1 MSIYFSGSEAAIER
15 RRKLGYG
22 QGSGAN
28 YSSWLRVQDFPS
40 MGLSSKR
47 LGIKAERPIHAHSK
61 LESYAENLFSYDL
74 KVIDIRENY
83 PLPRQETQLIAKE
96 IGVKHPVYP
105 KNRNPLVM
113 STDFVLTLDDP
124 ENQTEAVSIKPSK
137 MVDPENRRAN
147 RVLEKLLIE
156 KIYWERRGINWLLY
170 TEKDIATTKAIN
182 LDMLRT
188 AMVAKEL
195 RWLDERL
202 SDFVTLFKEHWTKY
216 RTLNEILA
224 KVRLTLDLEPA
235 QGFYLFGRSVWL
247 HQLAVD
253 LDSELIGHNFPI
265 KMNTGS
271 KGGKQHD

>member
-1 MSIYFSGSEAAIER
+1 
-15 RRKLGYG
+15 
-22 QGSGAN
+22 
-28 YSSWLRVQDFPS
+28 
-40 MGLSSKR
+40 MGLSSKK
-47 LGIKAERPIHAHSK
+47 LGIKAERPIHTHSR

-83 PLPRQETQLIAKE
+83 PLPRQETQLIAKA

-105 KNRNPLVM
+105 KNRTPLVM

-137 MVDPENRRAN
+137 MVDPENKLAR

-156 KIYWERRGINWLLY
+156 KIYWERRGIRWLLY
-170 TEKDIATTKAIN
+170 TEKDIATTRAIN

-202 SDFVTLFKEHWTKY
+202 SDFVNLFKEHWTKY

-224 KVRLTLDLEPA
+224 KVRLALDLDPA

-265 KMNTGS
+265 KMKTGS

>member
-1 MSIYFSGSEAAIER
+1 MSIYFGGSEAAIKR

-22 QGSGAN
+22 QGSGAD

-40 MGLSSKR
+40 IGLSSKR
-47 LGIKAERPIHAHSK
+47 LGIKAERPVHAHSK
-61 LESYAENLFSYDL
+61 LESYAETIFSFDTNVL
-74 KVIDIRENY
+74 DIRENY
-83 PLPRQETQLIAKE
+83 PLTRQETQTIAKE

-105 KNRNPLVM
+105 KNRNPIVM
-113 STDFVLTLDDP
+113 STDFILTLDDP
-124 ENQTEAVSIKPSK
+124 ENQTEAVSIKPSHT
-137 MVDPENRRAN
+137 VDPDNMRAQ

-156 KIYWERRGINWLLY
+156 KIYWERRGISWQLL
-170 TEKDIATTKAIN
+170 TEKDVAINKAIN

-202 SDFVTLFKEHWTKY
+202 DDFVNLFKEHWTKH
-216 RTLNEILA
+216 RTLNQILA
-224 KVRLTLDLEPA
+224 KLRLALDLDPS

-265 KMNTGS
+265 KMNTGL
-271 KGGKQHD
+271 KGGKQHA